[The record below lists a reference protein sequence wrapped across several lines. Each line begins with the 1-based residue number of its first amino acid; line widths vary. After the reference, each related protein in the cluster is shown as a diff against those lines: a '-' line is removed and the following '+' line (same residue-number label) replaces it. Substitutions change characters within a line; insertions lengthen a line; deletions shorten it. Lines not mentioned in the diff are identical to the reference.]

1 MHHLLGR
8 QLDLLRRVRGLRL
21 LFFAAFGS
29 GLGTWLAFVALTVD
43 VWDRT
48 HSGSWV
54 AALLI
59 ADFLPAIALGLTVG
73 PLVDRFSR
81 RRIMV
86 AADLIRF
93 GVFCVLPFAGSP
105 GQIVALAA
113 VAGLATGFFRPAVY
127 AGLPNLVDD
136 AELPSAQGLMQA
148 ADALTTVLGP
158 LVGGVLVAASGP
170 DWAYAINAVTFLY
183 SAALILRIPGRML
196 QAARAATEGHWRDVA
211 AGLKYIWGSRA
222 LMTVLIAWNVGMV
235 GYAGV
240 NVAEIALAK
249 VSFNAGDFGFG
260 LMVASW
266 GLGLACGSISAGA
279 WIERRELAT
288 IYGTGIALM
297 ALGIGAAAV
306 SPNVWI
312 AAACVVVSGFGNG
325 TAVVCN
331 ALLVQ
336 RGAPDE
342 LRGRVFTV
350 LMSSNYAVLGLGMIA
365 AGRLVNEFGARWVWG
380 ISSGIVV
387 LAAGVGYLLASG
399 IKEPEVIVAE
409 PRPL

>member
-1 MHHLLGR
+1 
-8 QLDLLRRVRGLRL
+8 
-21 LFFAAFGS
+21 
-29 GLGTWLAFVALTVD
+29 
-43 VWDRT
+43 
-48 HSGSWV
+48 
-54 AALLI
+54 
-59 ADFLPAIALGLTVG
+59 
-73 PLVDRFSR
+73 
-81 RRIMV
+81 
-86 AADLIRF
+86 
-93 GVFCVLPFAGSP
+93 
-105 GQIVALAA
+105 
-113 VAGLATGFFRPAVY
+113 
-127 AGLPNLVDD
+127 
-136 AELPSAQGLMQA
+136 
-148 ADALTTVLGP
+148 
-158 LVGGVLVAASGP
+158 
-170 DWAYAINAVTFLY
+170 
-183 SAALILRIPGRML
+183 ML